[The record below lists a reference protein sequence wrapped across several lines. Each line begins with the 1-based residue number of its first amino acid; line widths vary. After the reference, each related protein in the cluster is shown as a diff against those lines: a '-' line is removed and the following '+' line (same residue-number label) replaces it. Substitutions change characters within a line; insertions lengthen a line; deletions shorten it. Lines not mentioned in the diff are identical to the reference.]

1 MILQYWNWLIVS
13 VVDYVDSDC
22 SDCDCDD
29 DCCDDDDDSDN
40 DDNGDDVREII
51 WLYYI
56 SFRIRESDSWEAR
69 KTR

>member
-1 MILQYWNWLIVS
+1 VS

-40 DDNGDDVREII
+40 DDNGDDVRENI

-56 SFRIRESDSWEAR
+56 SFRIRESDS
-69 KTR
+69 